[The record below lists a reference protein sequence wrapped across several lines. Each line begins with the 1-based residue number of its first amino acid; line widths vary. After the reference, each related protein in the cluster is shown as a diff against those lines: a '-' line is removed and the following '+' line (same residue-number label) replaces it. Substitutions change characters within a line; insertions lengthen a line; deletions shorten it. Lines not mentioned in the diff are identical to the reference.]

1 MSVDS
6 PTRRQP
12 VPPPPPPSR
21 GGFSLLTLLIAA
33 VAAVVAAL
41 VVSHFWQSGTLW
53 ATAMT
58 PVVVA
63 LVKETLER
71 PAQKV
76 RTATIVPRHPGPGEE
91 LIVEDVEPGPFPSAP
106 LEPAGYKTYGIRR
119 KHWRLALVT
128 GLAAAVLGAL
138 ILTVPELVAG
148 RSITQGKSRSTLFGG
163 KSHAARKKSQATT
176 ATQTVTTTVPSQTQ
190 TTTTPAQTS
199 TTPTTTTTT
208 PAQTTTTPAPQNTTT
223 SPPPGQ
229 TTPTVPTP

>member
-21 GGFSLLTLLIAA
+21 GGFSLLTLMIAA

-58 PVVVA
+58 PVIVA
-63 LVKETLER
+63 LVKEGLER
-71 PAQKV
+71 PAQRV
-76 RTATIVPRHPGPGEE
+76 REVTVVPRQPHPDEQLVVEE
-91 LIVEDVEPGPFPSAP
+91 VEPAAYPTAP
-106 LEPAGYKTYGIRR
+106 AEPAGYRTYGVRR
-119 KHWRLALVT
+119 KHWKLAILT
-128 GLAAAVLGAL
+128 GLAAFAIGVA

-148 RSITQGKSRSTLFGG
+148 RSIIHSGKDTTVFGGARRKSRAKQET
-163 KSHAARKKSQATT
+163 K
-176 ATQTVTTTVPSQTQ
+176 TQTVTTTVPSQTQ

-208 PAQTTTTPAPQNTTT
+208 PAQTTTAPAPQNTTT
-223 SPPPGQ
+223 TPPGQ

>member
-12 VPPPPPPSR
+12 VPPPTPPSR
-21 GGFSLLTLLIAA
+21 GGFSVLTLLIAA
-33 VAAVVAAL
+33 VASVIAAL

-58 PVVVA
+58 PVIVA

-71 PAQKV
+71 PAQRV
-76 RTATIVPRHPGPGEE
+76 REVTVVPRHPRTGEE
-91 LIVEDVEPGPFPSAP
+91 LIVEEVEPGPGPASRP
-106 LEPAGYKTYGIRR
+106 EPAGYRTYGIRR
-119 KHWRLALVT
+119 KHWKLAIAT
-128 GLAAAVLGAL
+128 GLAAFALGAL

-148 RSITQGKSRSTLFGG
+148 RSLTHSGQGTTLFKGKS
-163 KSHAARKKSQATT
+163 SHARKKSQSTQTT
-176 ATQTVTTTVPSQTQ
+176 ETVTTTVPAQTQ
-190 TTTTPAQTS
+190 TTTAPQA

-223 SPPPGQ
+223 APPAT
-229 TTPTVPTP
+229 TTPTIPAP

>member
-1 MSVDS
+1 V
-6 PTRRQP
+6 
-12 VPPPPPPSR
+12 
-21 GGFSLLTLLIAA
+21 LTLIIAA

-58 PVVVA
+58 PVIVA

-71 PAQKV
+71 PAQRV
-76 RTATIVPRHPGPGEE
+76 REVTVVPRQRHPDEQLVVEE
-91 LIVEDVEPGPFPSAP
+91 VEPAAYPSAP
-106 LEPAGYKTYGIRR
+106 AEPAGYRTYGVRR
-119 KHWRLALVT
+119 KHWKLAILT
-128 GLAAAVLGAL
+128 GLAAFAIGVA

-148 RSITQGKSRSTLFGG
+148 RSIIHSGKDTTVFGG
-163 KSHAARKKSQATT
+163 TRRARAKQQTK
-176 ATQTVTTTVPSQTQ
+176 TQTVTTTVPSQTQ

-208 PAQTTTTPAPQNTTT
+208 PAQTTTTPAPQNTATT
-223 SPPPGQ
+223 PPSGQ